1 MNRQF
6 SFRAMAAMMLC
17 IAVIS
22 FAAAYIVLSF
32 QFGAW
37 SPHHADT
44 QRFREMREIISR
56 RYVGEADEA
65 HLTEIALAA
74 TVLALGDPWSRYLT
88 AEEHAEHLRRSSNQH
103 PAGIGIVF
111 NRIEDTNE
119 ILIDSVTPG
128 SPAEEAEIL
137 VGDVIVRVAGQL
149 GAELDNEEVRALIVE
164 HYGGTVELEIRGA
177 DDGMRT
183 LYVEV
188 RTFFVSP
195 VIFEMMEDNIGY
207 IRIANFDLASGGETL
222 DAIEA
227 LLEEG
232 AESLIFDVRSNPGG
246 RVDELLMVLDYLL
259 PEGELFVFADQDGN
273 ESIRMS
279 GSNYLA
285 MPMVVLVN
293 GNSFSAAEFFAAI
306 LQENDWAQIVG
317 VPTTGKSR
325 SQVLISLRDGAAMLL
340 SNSRYLTPGRV
351 DLYEAGGVQPDYLV
365 ENADGEDLQLEK
377 ALELLG

>member
-1 MNRQF
+1 
-6 SFRAMAAMMLC
+6 MAAMMLC